1 MSGPNFSD
9 TLVFIPNGPMTI
21 RVTGI
26 VSNDMVAL
34 EDVEMYRVTL
44 SNLNVTSPY
53 ITLLPNTRVSIISED
68 GECAY

>member
-1 MSGPNFSD
+1 
-9 TLVFIPNGPMTI
+9 MTI

-34 EDVEMYRVTL
+34 EDVETYRVTL

>member
-1 MSGPNFSD
+1 
-9 TLVFIPNGPMTI
+9 MTI